1 MRNKAKD
8 EAEKA
13 VRRQRA
19 MESAFRLFAER
30 GIEQVTM
37 PDIAKDSGVGRPSL
51 YRYFSSKTDLVIAI
65 GAWKWKEY
73 INESARRLSGGQF
86 DTMDSKGQLEF
97 FLDSFLDL
105 YRHHRNILRFNH
117 FFNSYIEN
125 ENATT
130 EQMQPYVQ
138 IIEELADEFH
148 AVYQKAMVDG
158 LIRTDIPEKNMFS
171 SVLHIMLAATT
182 RYAAGLVYVMDGTD
196 PEDELVFLRNAML
209 REFTQK
215 TEHK

>member
-13 VRRQRA
+13 LRRRRA

-30 GIEQVTM
+30 GIDQVTM
-37 PDIAKDSGVGRPSL
+37 PDIAEDSGVGRPSL
-51 YRYFSSKTDLVIAI
+51 YRYFSSKTELVIAI

-73 INESARRLSGGQF
+73 IDGNARWLSGGRF
-86 DTMDSKGQLEF
+86 DAMNSKEQLEF

-105 YRHHRNILRFNH
+105 YRHHRDILRFNH

-125 ENATT
+125 ERATP
-130 EQMQPYVQ
+130 EQMQPYIQ
-138 IIEELADEFH
+138 IIDELAAQFH
-148 AVYQKAMVDG
+148 AVYQKAMLDG
-158 LIRTDIPEKNMFS
+158 LLRTDIPEKTMFS

-196 PEDELVFLRNAML
+196 PEDELVLLRNAIL
-209 REFTQK
+209 REFTPD
-215 TEHK
+215 TSH

>member
-1 MRNKAKD
+1 MRDKAKD

-19 MESAFRLFAER
+19 MESGFRLFAEK
-30 GIEQVTM
+30 GIDQVTM
-37 PDIAKDSGVGRPSL
+37 PDIAEDSGVGRPSL

-65 GAWKWKEY
+65 GTWKWKEY
-73 INESARRLSGGQF
+73 IDENARRLSGVQF
-86 DTMDSKGQLEF
+86 AAMDSKGQLEF

-105 YRHHRNILRFNH
+105 YRHHRDILRFNH
-117 FFNSYIEN
+117 FFNSYVEN
-125 ENATT
+125 ENATP
-130 EQMQPYVQ
+130 EQMQPYIQ

-158 LIRTDIPEKNMFS
+158 LLRTDIPEKTMFS

-182 RYAAGLVYVMDGTD
+182 RYAAGLVYVMGTD
-196 PEDELVFLRNAML
+196 PEDELVFLRNAIL
-209 REFTQK
+209 REFTQE
-215 TEHK
+215 TER

>member
-65 GAWKWKEY
+65 GTWKWKEY
-73 INESARRLSGGQF
+73 INENARRLSGEHF
-86 DTMDSKGQLEF
+86 DTMDSKKQLEF

-105 YRHHRNILRFNH
+105 YRHHRDILRFNH
-117 FFNSYIEN
+117 FFNSYVEN
-125 ENATT
+125 ENATP

-148 AVYQKAMVDG
+148 AVYQKAMADG
-158 LIRTDIPEKNMFS
+158 LLRTYISEKTMFS
-171 SVLHIMLAATT
+171 TVLHIMLAATT

>member
-1 MRNKAKD
+1 MRDKAKD

-19 MESAFRLFAER
+19 MESGFRLFAEK
-30 GIEQVTM
+30 GIDQVTM
-37 PDIAKDSGVGRPSL
+37 PDIAEDSGVGRPSL

-65 GAWKWKEY
+65 GTWKWKEY
-73 INESARRLSGGQF
+73 IDENARRLSGVQF
-86 DTMDSKGQLEF
+86 AAMDSKGQLEF

-105 YRHHRNILRFNH
+105 YRHHRDILRFNH
-117 FFNSYIEN
+117 FFNSYVEN
-125 ENATT
+125 ERATP

-138 IIEELADEFH
+138 IIEFH

-158 LIRTDIPEKNMFS
+158 LLRTDIPEKTMFS

-182 RYAAGLVYVMDGTD
+182 RYAAGLVYVMGTD
-196 PEDELVFLRNAML
+196 PEDELVFLRNAIL
-209 REFTQK
+209 REFIQETGR
-215 TEHK
+215 